1 MPRSRCGVAR
11 AASMLTAAMLTACL
25 GGTTEPRQFRVED
38 ATLISRPGTPGT
50 QAPATGFISLGIG
63 AQRDGFIYVP
73 TSYDHATP
81 MPLLVL
87 LHGSG
92 ETSLQ
97 WHTDE
102 ISGLAE
108 EFGFVIM
115 APDARARSW
124 DFINEGQ
131 FSADVTFIDAALDR
145 VFDLCNVDPAHVAL
159 GGFSDGGSYA
169 LSLGLINGDLFT
181 NVLGFS
187 PGLVFAP
194 ERRGTPDIFI
204 SHGSTDPVVSISN
217 SRDVIVPLLRD
228 AGYLVEFVEFTGSH
242 TLPLSVARAAF
253 TWIEGAA
260 P

>member
-1 MPRSRCGVAR
+1 MRVSGVSVVL
-11 AASMLTAAMLTACL
+11 AAALLTGCL
-25 GGTTEPRQFRVED
+25 GNGTEPREFRVED
-38 ATLISRPGTPGT
+38 ATLISRPGTPAA
-50 QAPATGFISLGIG
+50 QAPAAGFISLGIG

-73 TSYDHATP
+73 TTYDHATP
-81 MPLLVL
+81 APLLVL
-87 LHGSG
+87 LHGAG

-115 APDARARSW
+115 APDARSRSW
-124 DFINEGQ
+124 DFINEGR
-131 FSADVTFIDAALDR
+131 FSGDVTFIDAALDR
-145 VFDLCNVDPAHVAL
+145 VFDLGNIDPTRVAL

-181 NVLGFS
+181 RVLGFS

-194 ERRGTPDIFI
+194 ERRGQPDIFI
-204 SHGSTDPVVSISN
+204 SHGSTDPVVSIAN
-217 SRDVIVPLLRD
+217 SRDVLVPLLRD
-228 AGYLVEFVEFTGSH
+228 AGYLVEFVEFNGSH
-242 TLPLSVARAAF
+242 SLPLSVARTAF
-253 TWIEGAA
+253 TWIRGTA